1 MEGHIPV
8 LKEPILNAFKNVHG
22 LLLDGTFGG
31 GGHTQALLEQNSSLN
46 VIGLDVDPEA
56 KTRAETLK
64 SKFPNRLEFYPI
76 NFSELE
82 QLHKSFEGILLD
94 LGVSS
99 FQLDS
104 ASRGF
109 SFMKE
114 GPLDMRMNPKSGI
127 PANSFLKTATPEEI
141 TVAIRDYGEEPQW
154 RSVVQCILKSRAS
167 ETWETTTEFVTFLLK
182 NTPLAYSKKHGI
194 HPATRVFQG
203 IRIAVNDELNHLH
216 RGLVSAFNA
225 LSKGGILA
233 VISFHSLED
242 RIVKRHFYE
251 WCGRS
256 TNRLDEQPRQLKI
269 ISAELLSRRPII
281 ADEEELHINP
291 RARSAKLRILRK
303 L

>member
-8 LKEPILNAFKNVHG
+8 LKASVLETFKDVRG
-22 LLLDGTFGG
+22 WLLDGTFGG
-31 GGHTQALLEQNSSLN
+31 GGHTQALLEQNPSLN
-46 VIGLDVDPEA
+46 IIGLDVDPEA
-56 KTRAETLK
+56 KPRAEILK
-64 SKFPNRLEFYPI
+64 KQFPNRFEFYPL

-82 QLHKSFEGILLD
+82 QLNKTFDGILLD

-99 FQLDS
+99 FQLDD
-104 ASRGF
+104 AQRGF

-114 GPLDMRMNPKSGI
+114 GPLDMRMNPKAGV
-127 PANSFLKTATPEEI
+127 PANVFLKTATQEELAR
-141 TVAIRDYGEEPQW
+141 AIRDYGEEPQW
-154 RSVVQCILKSRAS
+154 RSVVRYILNAR
-167 ETWETTTEFVTFLLK
+167 ETQDWDTTTQFVNALLEH
-182 NTPLAYSKKHGI
+182 TPLAHSKKRGI

-203 IRIAVNDELNHLH
+203 IRIAVNDELNHLEK
-216 RGLVSAFNA
+216 GLTSAFNA
-225 LSKGGILA
+225 LNKGGILA

-256 TNRLDEQPRQLKI
+256 TSRFDEQPRQLKVVL
-269 ISAELLSRRPII
+269 AELLSRKPIT
-281 ADEEELHINP
+281 ATDEELDSNP

>member
-8 LKEPILNAFKNVHG
+8 LKEPVLEAFRDVRG
-22 LLLDGTFGG
+22 LFLDGTFGG
-31 GGHTQALLEQNSSLN
+31 GGHAQALLEQNPLLH

-56 KTRAETLK
+56 QTRAKNLEQRF
-64 SKFPNRLEFYPI
+64 SKRFEFHSM

-82 QLHKSFEGILLD
+82 QLHKTFDGVLLD

-99 FQLDS
+99 FQLDN
-104 ASRGF
+104 AHRGF

-114 GPLDMRMNPKSGI
+114 GPLDMRMDPNSGI
-127 PANSFLKTATPEEI
+127 PASLFLKTATPEGL
-141 TVAIRDYGEEPQW
+141 TKAIRDYGEEPHW
-154 RSVVQCILKSRAS
+154 KWVVRSILNAR
-167 ETWETTTEFVTFLLK
+167 EIEIWETTTEFVTFLLK
-182 NTPLAYSKKHGI
+182 NTPLAHSKKRGI

-203 IRIAVNDELNHLH
+203 IRIAVNDELNHLEK
-216 RGLVSAFNA
+216 GLTAAFKVLN
-225 LSKGGILA
+225 KGGILA

-242 RIVKRHFYE
+242 RIVKQHFYE

-256 TNRLDEQPRQLKI
+256 TNRLDERPRQLKT
-269 ISAELLSRRPII
+269 ISAELVSRKPIT
-281 ADEEELHINP
+281 ATDEELQVNP

>member
-1 MEGHIPV
+1 MDGHIPV
-8 LKEPILNAFKNVHG
+8 LKESILKTFRNTDG

-31 GGHTQALLEQNSSLN
+31 GGHTQALLEQNPSLKI
-46 VIGLDVDPEA
+46 VGLDIDPEA
-56 KTRAETLK
+56 KVRAEKLK
-64 SKFPNRLEFYPI
+64 QQFPKRFEFFPL

-82 QLHKSFEGILLD
+82 QLKKFFDGILLD

-99 FQLDS
+99 FQLDN

-109 SFMKE
+109 SFMQQ
-114 GPLDMRMNPKSGI
+114 GPLDMRMNPNSGVS
-127 PANSFLKTATPEEI
+127 ANHFLKTATQEEI
-141 TVAIRDYGEEPQW
+141 TTAVRDYGEEPHW
-154 RSVVQCILKSRAS
+154 KSVVKSILDARAS

-182 NTPLAYSKKHGI
+182 NTPLAHSKKHGI

-203 IRIAVNDELNHLH
+203 IRIAVNNELNHLEK
-216 RGLVSAFNA
+216 GLISAFNT
-225 LSKGGILA
+225 LNEGGILA

-242 RIVKRHFYE
+242 RIVKQHFYE

-256 TNRLDEQPRQLKI
+256 INRLDRQPRQLKTNL
-269 ISAELLSRRPII
+269 AELLSRKPIT
-281 ADEEELHINP
+281 ATEEELYFNP

>member
-8 LKEPILNAFKNVHG
+8 LKEPIMEVFKGIQG
-22 LLLDGTFGG
+22 LFLDGTFGG
-31 GGHTQALLEQNSSLN
+31 GGHTQALLEQNPLVH

-56 KTRAETLK
+56 QVRSAVLRKQFGDR
-64 SKFPNRLEFYPI
+64 FEFYAL
-76 NFSELE
+76 NFSNLE
-82 QLHKSFEGILLD
+82 QLSKTFKGILLD

-99 FQLDS
+99 FQLDD
-104 ASRGF
+104 ANRGF

-114 GPLDMRMNPKSGI
+114 GPLDMRMNPQIGI
-127 PANSFLKTATPEEI
+127 PASLFLKTATPEEI
-141 TVAIRDYGEEPQW
+141 TIAVRDYGEEPQW
-154 RSVVQCILKSRAS
+154 KSVVKAILKSRVFES
-167 ETWETTTEFVTFLLK
+167 WETTTEFVAFLLK
-182 NTPLAYSKKHGI
+182 NTFLAHSKKQGI

-203 IRIAVNDELNHLH
+203 IRIAVNKELDHLEK
-216 RGLVSAFNA
+216 GLKAAFRVLNE
-225 LSKGGILA
+225 GGILA

-256 TNRLDEQPRQLKI
+256 ISRLDEQPRQLKTV
-269 ISAELLSRRPII
+269 SAELLSRKPII
-281 ADEEELHINP
+281 ATEEELCMNP